1 MKTFGRYIRE
11 LRETQGLPL
20 RKVAAALDID
30 TSILSKIERN
40 ERRATINMLPVFSK
54 ILKTSEKDIQI
65 EFIKSMIISDL
76 GKLKYLETGL
86 KETLKSI
93 KEDL

>member
-1 MKTFGRYIRE
+1 MRE

-20 RKVAAALDID
+20 RKVAAVLDID

-40 ERRATINMLPVFSK
+40 ERRATVKMLPVFSK
-54 ILKTSEKDIQI
+54 ILNTPEKDIQI

-76 GKLKYLETGL
+76 GELKYLETGL
-86 KETLKSI
+86 KETLKSL